1 MGQKLLLWSIT
12 SNVHLSRWR

>member
-1 MGQKLLLWSIT
+1 MHGQNDIKFIT